1 LIGKLQVSSE
11 KRVASERARKCSVGE
26 EPQNSSVTQMAEA
39 RPAKLKLMSGIE
51 LQNQS
56 FASSPLEAK

>member
-1 LIGKLQVSSE
+1 VLPLNVHANVVQAKSL
-11 KRVASERARKCSVGE
+11 KT
-26 EPQNSSVTQMAEA
+26 SSVTQMAEA
-39 RPAKLKLMSGIE
+39 RPAELMKLMSDVE

>member
-1 LIGKLQVSSE
+1 MLPLKSL
-11 KRVASERARKCSVGE
+11 AKCCAGE
-26 EPQNSSVTQMAEA
+26 SLKTSSVTQMAVA
-39 RPAKLKLMSGIE
+39 RPADEIEVEKLMSSVE

>member
-1 LIGKLQVSSE
+1 MGHANVVQAKSLKT
-11 KRVASERARKCSVGE
+11 
-26 EPQNSSVTQMAEA
+26 SSVTQMAEA
-39 RPAKLKLMSGIE
+39 RPAVLMKLRSLMSSVE